1 MTLHLL
7 QDIAPQTPLSDP
19 FSPAAA
25 QSAVL
30 ELDGARLV
38 AVATLPQRARGAIGK
53 RETAIFRQAIATA
66 SERRLP
72 LLMLIDSAGARVDE
86 GVAVQGNLRALIG
99 DLLVQRQRIPGILA
113 VLGRHTFGG
122 ASLVAMC
129 ADQRL
134 YPPGNRL
141 AMSGPR
147 LLYAHNT
154 DPRRVD
160 AVISSAS
167 RLRRDP
173 AGHATSETPTALRDD
188 IARWLASPRRCS
200 LNVHPEANGGEST
213 PSARENPSQLNQSRV
228 SQSRRGQQ
236 ARIDCHGSAPP
247 DHRDLADLA
256 LAIGCLPAGLSLIL
270 RCQWSC
276 HSLRAI
282 DEARLQS
289 LALVRLASTIEHR
302 VRSGAAVELAIDGE
316 LSGGVYLALAAC
328 ASQVKLTARGRVR
341 SLPSRVAELITPH
354 GDHPRASAEDLY
366 SLGIIDTLA
375 PRDED

>member
-1 MTLHLL
+1 MPKVTYTMTSHLL

-19 FSPAAA
+19 LSPAAA
-25 QSAVL
+25 QSAVIEL
-30 ELDGARLV
+30 EGTRLV
-38 AVATLPQRARGAIGK
+38 AVTTLPERARGAIGK

-66 SERRLP
+66 SEQCLP
-72 LLMLIDSAGARVDE
+72 LLMLIDSAGAKVDE
-86 GVAVQGNLRALIG
+86 GVAVQGDLRALIG

-188 IARWLASPRRCS
+188 IARWLASPRRIDLHVS
-200 LNVHPEANGGEST
+200 SATESGAT
-213 PSARENPSQLNQSRV
+213 FPSARVSRSQQE
-228 SQSRRGQQ
+228 QH
-236 ARIDCHGSAPP
+236 AWITCHGSTPP

-289 LALVRLASTIEHR
+289 LALVRLARTIERR
-302 VRSGAAVELAIDGE
+302 VRSGTPVELVIDGE